1 MKKVHERLR
10 SDNWT
15 GAVVFFGCGW
25 CVTVHFVPEGVTRQG
40 SFSECVS
47 RAVQH
52 KEHNHKGRIGI
63 SLLEVRDGVEVQ
75 SACSNGSSY
84 KIAGNEIWI

>member
-1 MKKVHERLR
+1 MNKVHERLR
-10 SDNWT
+10 SDNRT
-15 GAVVFFGCGW
+15 GAVVFCGCGW

-40 SFSECVS
+40 SFAECVS

-52 KEHNHKGRIGI
+52 KEHNHTGRIGI
-63 SLLEVRDGVEVQ
+63 SLLGVCDGVAVQ
-75 SACSNGSSY
+75 SACSNGSRY